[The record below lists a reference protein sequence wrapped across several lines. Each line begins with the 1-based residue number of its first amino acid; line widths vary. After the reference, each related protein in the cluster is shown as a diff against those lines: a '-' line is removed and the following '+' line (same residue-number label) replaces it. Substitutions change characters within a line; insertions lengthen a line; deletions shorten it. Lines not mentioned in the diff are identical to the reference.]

1 MTAGIQQ
8 VFVIGLQVTDIE
20 ARSALIQL
28 TPPDC
33 DVPDMEM
40 DVADCKYELL
50 LSDKG
55 RDAKYKAVFW

>member
-1 MTAGIQQ
+1 M
-8 VFVIGLQVTDIE
+8 TDIE